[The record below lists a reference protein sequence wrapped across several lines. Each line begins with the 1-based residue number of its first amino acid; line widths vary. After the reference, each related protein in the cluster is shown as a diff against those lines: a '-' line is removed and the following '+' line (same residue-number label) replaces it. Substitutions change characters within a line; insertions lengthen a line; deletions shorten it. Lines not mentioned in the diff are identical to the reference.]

1 MRRSQSLPLLC
12 RAGSNVGVPRRSW
25 SLDHA
30 PGSRSPYKPRLAS
43 STRAKENIQTVSTEP
58 QEPIL
63 IGDPPGN
70 VLKGYYYR
78 LTPPQCSP
86 EDDSGVGLKS
96 TEDAQCHKVRSLM
109 RQRHVAER
117 AKALPILAFN
127 LHRNIGSLED
137 TSEEMRKL
145 RIMLDKELLTEGREN
160 RAVERWIALNEN
172 EIPKLE
178 RKIQDHER
186 EYDDRVKQ
194 IIKMNE
200 EIEQIDSRGQTAY
213 NKILSLKEEIKKLQ
227 KKLSNLDKVDGEAFI
242 QQYEEEYGEPEES
255 EEKRKGNNQEDQEE
269 AEQKE
274 ERMEA
279 KNPRR
284 EVKRKQAPKGT
295 NTKEDKIS
303 TGGCSCF
310 SWLCRKKSRVQK
322 RKKAWICS

>member
-1 MRRSQSLPLLC
+1 MELATNCHFTQTCDPSLL
-12 RAGSNVGVPRRSW
+12 
-25 SLDHA
+25 
-30 PGSRSPYKPRLAS
+30 
-43 STRAKENIQTVSTEP
+43 
-58 QEPIL
+58 
-63 IGDPPGN
+63 
-70 VLKGYYYR
+70 
-78 LTPPQCSP
+78 
-86 EDDSGVGLKS
+86 
-96 TEDAQCHKVRSLM
+96 KVRSLM

-127 LHRNIGSLED
+127 LHVNIGSLED

-160 RAVERWIALNEN
+160 RAVEHWIALNEKKF
-172 EIPKLE
+172 PKLE

-186 EYDDRVKQ
+186 DYDDRVKQ
-194 IIKMNE
+194 ILKVNE
-200 EIEQIDSRGQTAY
+200 EIEQIDSRGLTAY

-242 QQYEEEYGEPEES
+242 QQNEEEYAEEPEES

-295 NTKEDKIS
+295 NTKEDKLS

-310 SWLCRKKSRVQK
+310 SWLCGKSRVQK

>member
-1 MRRSQSLPLLC
+1 MLL
-12 RAGSNVGVPRRSW
+12 R
-25 SLDHA
+25 
-30 PGSRSPYKPRLAS
+30 
-43 STRAKENIQTVSTEP
+43 EP
-58 QEPIL
+58 KHCLYWPSICTGTSDRWFQLYFYYYLGKKIIL
-63 IGDPPGN
+63 I
-70 VLKGYYYR
+70 R
-78 LTPPQCSP
+78 
-86 EDDSGVGLKS
+86 
-96 TEDAQCHKVRSLM
+96 
-109 RQRHVAER
+109 
-117 AKALPILAFN
+117 
-127 LHRNIGSLED
+127 ED

-186 EYDDRVKQ
+186 EYDDRVKH
-194 IIKMNE
+194 ILKMNE

-227 KKLSNLDKVDGEAFI
+227 TKLSNLDKVDGEAFI

-295 NTKEDKIS
+295 NTKEDKLGFAPEVLLLNIPYS
-303 TGGCSCF
+303 EGLRFWMMYS
-310 SWLCRKKSRVQK
+310 V
-322 RKKAWICS
+322 

>member
-12 RAGSNVGVPRRSW
+12 RAGNNVGVPRRSW

-30 PGSRSPYKPRLAS
+30 PGSRSPHKPRLAS
-43 STRAKENIQTVSTEP
+43 STRAKENIQTVSSKP

-63 IGDPPGN
+63 IGDPPWN
-70 VLKGYYYR
+70 VLKV
-78 LTPPQCSP
+78 TPPQCSP
-86 EDDSGVGLKS
+86 EDDSGVGLNS
-96 TEDAQCHKVRSLM
+96 PQDAQCHKVRSLM
-109 RQRHVAER
+109 RQRHFAER
-117 AKALPILAFN
+117 AKALPTLAFN

-160 RAVERWIALNEN
+160 RAVERWIALNEK

-178 RKIQDHER
+178 CKIQDHER

-194 IIKMNE
+194 ILKMNE
-200 EIEQIDSRGQTAY
+200 EIEQIQSRGQMAY

-227 KKLSNLDKVDGEAFI
+227 KKLSNLDKVVDGEAFI
-242 QQYEEEYGEPEES
+242 QQYEEEYGEEP
-255 EEKRKGNNQEDQEE
+255 EEKRKGNNQDDQEE

-284 EVKRKQAPKGT
+284 EVKRKQTPKGT
-295 NTKEDKIS
+295 TTKEDKIS

-310 SWLCRKKSRVQK
+310 SWLCGKKSRVQK
-322 RKKAWICS
+322 RKKAWICC